1 MLLVAVDTFSKW
13 PEVFVVTSTLPAYT
27 TDKLRVMFAT
37 HGLPLML
44 VSDNGPPFSSTEFH
58 HFVSRNGISHRRV
71 PPYHPSSN
79 GLAEN
84 MVKTVKQALNKA
96 SKGDSIE
103 AKISK
108 LLASYRN
115 TPHSD
120 QAHTSRNPPGRAP
133 RTRLSLFHPC
143 MAQQMSIAAEE

>member
-1 MLLVAVDTFSKW
+1 MA
-13 PEVFVVTSTLPAYT
+13 TSTLASQT
-27 TDKLRVMFAT
+27 ADKLRVMFAT
-37 HGLPLML
+37 HGFPSML

-58 HFVSRNGISHRRV
+58 HFVSRNGINHRRV

-84 MVKTVKQALNKA
+84 MIKTAKQTLNKA

-108 LLASYRN
+108 FLASYRN
-115 TPHSD
+115 TPHSVTG
-120 QAHTSRNPPGRAP
+120 HTPTEIFMGSAP
-133 RTRLSLFHPC
+133 RTRLSLVHSC
-143 MAQQMSIAAEE
+143 MAQRMCIAAEEQVGSQSP